1 MTRHRADVP
10 RHTRPMGGWWRR
22 HPVFRRYMLRE
33 ASALALTAYALWLL
47 AGLGCLVQGE
57 AAFEAWGAL
66 GRTPLAVALH
76 ALALPLLAYHSL
88 TWFQVMPKTA
98 PRLPF
103 PAAWLTRGGLLLA
116 ALLSAALLAAAWRL
130 GA

>member
-1 MTRHRADVP
+1 MT
-10 RHTRPMGGWWRR
+10 GWWRR

-33 ASALALTAYALWLL
+33 ASAVAITAYALWLL

-57 AAFEAWGAL
+57 AAFEAWRAL
-66 GRTPLAVALH
+66 GRTPLAVVLH
-76 ALALPLLAYHSL
+76 ALALPLLAFHSL

-103 PAAWLTRGGLLLA
+103 PARWLTVGGLLLA
-116 ALLSAALLAAAWRL
+116 GGLSTLVLWLAWRA